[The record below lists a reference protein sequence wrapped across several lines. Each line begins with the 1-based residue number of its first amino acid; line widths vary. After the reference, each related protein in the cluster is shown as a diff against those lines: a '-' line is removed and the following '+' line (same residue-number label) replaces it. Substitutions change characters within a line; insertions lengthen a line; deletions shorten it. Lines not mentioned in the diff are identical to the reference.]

1 MRVFLSATEIG
12 GQKQA
17 IKDALEKHESIPERD
32 GARSAE
38 ADVQDDSCGGGWF
51 DSLSSSNPPF
61 LWNLMS
67 YYYIGKDEQYAE
79 LIRDNS
85 NLILIDSGAHSFQ
98 KGKKVDWL
106 EYTKR
111 YADFIG
117 RFDRDSVL
125 GYFEM
130 DVDNVLGYERVLEL
144 REVLHER
151 TGMSDKIIPVWHK
164 NRGIANFKT
173 MCADRAGKIVAITG
187 FKNEDIR
194 DEQYLIFLKEAKR
207 HECKV
212 HCLGMTRKA
221 ILDKVPFDYVDSSSW
236 AQQALYGKVGK
247 RKVAREFSKTNRDE
261 VFIASYLEAM
271 NMQRHYYDYWQ
282 GV

>member
-1 MRVFLSATEIG
+1 
-12 GQKQA
+12 
-17 IKDALEKHESIPERD
+17 
-32 GARSAE
+32 
-38 ADVQDDSCGGGWF
+38 
-51 DSLSSSNPPF
+51 
-61 LWNLMS
+61 MS

-85 NLILIDSGAHSFQ
+85 ELILIDSGAHSFQ

-130 DVDNVLGYERVLEL
+130 DVDNVLGYDRVLEL
-144 REVLHER
+144 RDVLHER

-194 DEQYLIFLKEAKR
+194 DEQYLMFLKEAKR